1 MALSEMFMA
10 TSGKSLPGSRQ
21 PISMQA
27 VHKIDSVLYLI
38 NEFIEG
44 KKNTCKFNKM
54 PQLLMRMYLS

>member
-27 VHKIDSVLYLI
+27 VHRIDSVLYLI

-44 KKNTCKFNKM
+44 KKIPANLIRCHSF
-54 PQLLMRMYLS
+54 